1 MGKFSKRNNTKYAV
15 VLILLIITL
24 VFSTSITGCARSAY
38 LETPQEDTAN
48 QAAPEY
54 SGSTDSSVGNEAA
67 KTTGPDYDEMAQ
79 AVPDNERK
87 VIQNAGMVLAVSDA
101 SQVMDKIIKI
111 GQDNQGYTVSSN
123 FSRGDDWVRG
133 EVNIKVP
140 SARLSSVMEEI
151 AVLGEIK
158 DKNITTLDVTEE
170 YYDSQARLTVLKKKE
185 ERLLVLYD
193 QAKTIEE
200 IISVENELTRVR
212 SDIEI
217 LQGRLN
223 YLENATSYSS
233 ISVSL
238 SQAAPGTVEVPE
250 GVWAK
255 AVQAF
260 INSVNGV
267 ASFLSGFFIFLIAF
281 IPWAVL
287 LALIIWVF
295 RALKRKYHWS
305 FKKNKKNSTVPA
317 AAEEEEKRE

>member
-1 MGKFSKRNNTKYAV
+1 MGRFSESNNNKYSV
-15 VLILLIITL
+15 VLLLLIISL
-24 VFSTSITGCARSAY
+24 LFSTSLTGCASSSY
-38 LETPQEDTAN
+38 LETRQEATSN

-54 SGSTDSSVGNEAA
+54 SGLSDSSVGNEAA
-67 KTTGPDYDEMAQ
+67 KTTSPDYNEMAQ
-79 AVPDNERK
+79 SVPDHERK

-101 SQVMDKIIKI
+101 SQAMDQIVKI

-140 SARLSSVMEEI
+140 SARLSSVMDEI
-151 AVLGEIK
+151 AALGEIK
-158 DKNITTLDVTEE
+158 DKNITTQDVTEE

-185 ERLLVLYD
+185 ERLLILYD

-200 IISVENELTRVR
+200 IVAVENELTRVR
-212 SDIEI
+212 SDIEV
-217 LQGRLN
+217 LQGRLK

-238 SQAAPGTVEVPE
+238 SQVAPGTVEVPE

-255 AVQAF
+255 AMQAF
-260 INSVNGV
+260 INSANGV
-267 ASFLSGFFIFLIAF
+267 VNFLSGFFIFLIAF
-281 IPWAVL
+281 IPWAIL

-295 RALKRKYHWS
+295 RVLKRKYHWS
-305 FKKNKKNSTVPA
+305 FKKNKKNIVPA
-317 AAEEEEKRE
+317 TAEEDKRE